1 MKVVLLQQ
9 YASPSFGILALI
21 SYLSHHKVDC
31 DVIIWSLEKE
41 PVETLFKLKPDL
53 VGISLM
59 TTEHYWMVD
68 TVKSIRE
75 KLPDVKIIIG
85 GIHAIIYPKD
95 VMSVPGVDFVCN
107 SDGEL
112 VLLELSRALDKG
124 STNWSSI
131 KGLAYRD
138 ENGNIHSNERAD
150 FFEYSPEIIED
161 RTPYFSRYPI
171 MAKDTVPRFIA
182 SRGCPYN
189 CSFCY
194 NGQIKNIFKGSYG
207 RYVRYKEP
215 KNLVGEIS
223 NICRRYRAES
233 VFFVD
238 DLFSANRKWLLQFLD
253 MYKREIGYPFMC
265 TTRANLMDEELAKM
279 LADAG
284 CRTISFGIETGND
297 MIREKILNKKISDE
311 QIIECGQVAR
321 KYGIQV
327 QTSNMFCL
335 PEETLQDAYKTIELN
350 HKAGTHLPF
359 CSLFLPFPNTELT
372 DYCIEKGYLK
382 ADYSFKDMPRSF
394 LKESVVSIRDKD
406 EVVNL
411 HHLSYFFIR
420 YPCLYEKFR
429 WAVKVKMLKP
439 VYFLIYL
446 LSSFLRHKEE
456 RGRSYISTIF
466 YAWLFRKTI

>member
-21 SYLSHHKVDC
+21 SYLRHHKIDC
-31 DVIIWSLEKE
+31 DVVIWSLERE
-41 PVETLFKLKPDL
+41 PVEALSKLSPDM

-68 TVKSIRE
+68 AVKAIRQ
-75 KLPDVKIIIG
+75 KLPEIKIIVG
-85 GIHAIIYPKD
+85 GIHAIVYPED
-95 VMSVPGVDFVCN
+95 VLSVPGVDLVCN

-112 VLLELSRALDKG
+112 VLLELCRALDEG
-124 STNWSSI
+124 RTNWDSI
-131 KGLAYRD
+131 RGLTFRD
-138 ENGNIHSNERAD
+138 EKGAVRSNERAN

-161 RTPYFSRYPI
+161 RTPYFLRYPI

-194 NGQIKNIFKGSYG
+194 NGQIKSIFKESHG

-215 KNLVGEIS
+215 ENMIREIS
-223 NICRRYRAES
+223 HICGKHKVES

-238 DLFSANRKWLLQFLD
+238 DLFSANRKWLSHFLSL
-253 MYKREIGYPFMC
+253 YKREIGYPFMC

-279 LADAG
+279 LAEAG
-284 CRTISFGIETGND
+284 CRTISFGVETGND
-297 MIREKILNKKISDE
+297 LIREKILNKKVSDE
-311 QIIECGQVAR
+311 QIIKCGQVAR
-321 KYGIQV
+321 KYGMQV

-372 DYCIEKGYLK
+372 NYCIEKGYLK

-394 LKESVVSIRDKD
+394 LKESVISIKDKD

-420 YPCLYEKFR
+420 HPWLYKNFR
-429 WAVKVKMLKP
+429 WAVRFKRLKP
-439 VYFLIYL
+439 LFFYL
-446 LSSFLRHKEE
+446 YLFSSFLRHKEE
-456 RGRSYISTIF
+456 RGRSYISTFF
-466 YAWLFRKTI
+466 YAWQFRKTI